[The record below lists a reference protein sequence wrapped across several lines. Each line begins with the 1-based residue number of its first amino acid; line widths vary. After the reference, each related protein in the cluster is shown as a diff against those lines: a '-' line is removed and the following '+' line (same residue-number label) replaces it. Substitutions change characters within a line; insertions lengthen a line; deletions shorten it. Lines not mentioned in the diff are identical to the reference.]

1 MKKNIFLALVAILLT
16 SIGHVNAQVQL
27 IFQYEAENL
36 TLNGGP
42 LVKDAANASNSKV
55 VSDFS
60 ALNAS
65 LYCDTINGGTTTG
78 TATLTIRYANGNTNN
93 SSLSLTVNGT
103 FVKQVSFAQTTDWNT
118 YADISV
124 SVTLLL
130 GKANVIQL
138 QRTSTDVA
146 GVDID
151 SYTVTLKNPSSTD
164 NFNLVWA
171 DEFNGSGVPDQTKWG
186 YEDGYIRNNE
196 LQYYSRSTDNVKQ
209 NAGKLEITVKKETTP
224 IGGKDYT
231 SGSVVTRNTANW
243 VYGKIEGRFK
253 MPSST
258 SLWPCFWT
266 LGVNENPLGW
276 PKCGELDIFEHI
288 DTETLI
294 HSTAHWANAAGNH
307 VSSGASSGT
316 IDFTQYHNYTI
327 EWTPTEVRWYV
338 DGVRHHKVTISNGV
352 NNTFAFHLPQFILIN
367 LPLGGSWP
375 KAPDATTVLPSTMYC
390 DYIRVYEWVPPT
402 TTLPVTYFTISP
414 AAVTV
419 PKGKKLQMTK
429 VIIPYNATNK
439 AMNWQSSD
447 NNIATV
453 DASGFVSG
461 VAAGSATITGTTT
474 DGSAKSATCAVT
486 VIDPYGYNF
495 ILNPGFEQDNAEVQ
509 KPVSWSEWSPK
520 TPSSIDSAK
529 VITGTP
535 HSGTY
540 YVRSSGKAPYQIMTF
555 QTVKNISSGTYNLK
569 GWFRSS
575 GGQGWA
581 AMSIKNYGGAELF
594 APLTT
599 AMSSWTEKSIN
610 NIEITTGICEV
621 DIYND
626 ANANQ
631 WLEYDDISLML
642 APETGLKDISKSSNI
657 SIYPSVITN
666 NVLNIINNGSDICDI
681 FITNINGQLLYN
693 NHFNSGKSSINTS
706 FLKSGMYLVR
716 VNNGTDNYC
725 TKLIIQ

>member
-1 MKKNIFLALVAILLT
+1 MKKNILLIIAAILL
-16 SIGHVNAQVQL
+16 SAFGQINAQLV
-27 IFQYEAENL
+27 FNYEAESG
-36 TLNGGP
+36 TLSGSA
-42 LVKDAANASNSKV
+42 VIKDASNASNAKV

-60 ALNAS
+60 TLNSSLNIANIDGGAS
-65 LYCDTINGGTTTG
+65 TG

-93 SSLSLTVNGT
+93 RSLSLSLNGT
-103 FVKQVSFAQTTDWNT
+103 FVKQITFAPTVDWNT

-124 SVTLLL
+124 SFTLPS
-130 GKANVIQL
+130 GTTNSIML
-138 QRTSTDVA
+138 QRAGTDVA

-151 SYTVTLKNPSSTD
+151 SYTVTLKNPTSTD
-164 NFNLVWA
+164 NYNLVWA
-171 DEFNGSGVPDQTKWG
+171 DEFNGSGVPDLTKWG
-186 YEDGYIRNNE
+186 YEDGYIRNGE

-224 IGGKDYT
+224 IGGKNYT
-231 SGSVVTRNTANW
+231 SGSVVTRNTASW

-266 LGVNENPLGW
+266 LGLNENPLGW
-276 PKCGELDIFEHI
+276 PKCGEIDIFEHI
-288 DTETLI
+288 DTETFI
-294 HSTAHWANAAGNH
+294 HSTAHWANAQGNH
-307 VSSGASSGT
+307 VGVGASSGT
-316 IDFTQYHNYTI
+316 IDYSQYHNYTI
-327 EWTPTEVRWYV
+327 EWTPSQIRWYV
-338 DGVRHHKVTISNGV
+338 DGVKHHSLTITNGL

-390 DYIRVYEWVPPT
+390 EYIRVYEWVPPT
-402 TTLPVTYFTISP
+402 TILPVTYFTISP
-414 AAVTV
+414 ATVTV

-429 VIIPYNATNK
+429 VIVPYNATNQV
-439 AMNWQSSD
+439 MDWQSSD

-453 DASGFVSG
+453 DASGFVTG
-461 VAAGSATITGTTT
+461 VAAGSVTITGTTT
-474 DGSAKSATCAVT
+474 DGSAKSASCTVT
-486 VIDPYGYNF
+486 IIDPYGYNF

-509 KPVSWSEWSPK
+509 KPLSWNEWSPK

-535 HSGTY
+535 HSGLY
-540 YVRSSGKAPYQIMTF
+540 YVKSSGKAPYQIMTY

-594 APLTT
+594 APLNS
-599 AMSSWTEKSIN
+599 AMSTWTEKSIN
-610 NIEITTGICEV
+610 NIEITTGICEI

-626 ANANQ
+626 ASANQ

-642 APETGLKDISKSSNI
+642 APATGLTDINKSNNI
-657 SIYPSVITN
+657 TIYPSVITN
-666 NVLNIINNGSDICDI
+666 KVLNIINSGSDKSEIS
-681 FITNINGQLLYN
+681 ITNLSGQLLYTSHLN
-693 NHFNSGKSSINTS
+693 LGNSSINTS
-706 FLKSGMYLVR
+706 FLKTGIYMVR
-716 VNNGTDNYC
+716 INNGTDNFIQ
-725 TKLIIQ
+725 KIIIQ

>member
-1 MKKNIFLALVAILLT
+1 MKKNNLLALATFLLI
-16 SIGHVNAQVQL
+16 SIGHINAQVQL
-27 IFQYEAENL
+27 ILNYEAEKL
-36 TLNGGP
+36 TLTGGP
-42 LVKDAANASNSKV
+42 VVKDALNASNAKV

-65 LYCDTINGGTTTG
+65 LYCDTINGGTSTG
-78 TATLTIRYANGNTNN
+78 TSTLTIRYANGNTNN
-93 SSLSLTVNGT
+93 RSLSLSVNSS
-103 FVKQVSFAQTTDWNT
+103 FVKQVSFPPTTDWNT

-124 SVTLLL
+124 SVTLIA

-138 QRTSTDVA
+138 QRSATDVA

-171 DEFNGSGVPDQTKWG
+171 DEFNGSGVPDLTKWG
-186 YEDGYIRNNE
+186 YEDGYIRNGE

-243 VYGKIEGRFK
+243 TYGKIEGRFK

-266 LGVNENPLGW
+266 LGLNENPLGW
-276 PKCGELDIFEHI
+276 PKCGEMDIFEHI
-288 DTETLI
+288 DTETMI

-307 VSSGASSGT
+307 VALGGNSGT

-327 EWTPTEVRWYV
+327 EWTPTEIRWYV
-338 DGVRHHKVTISNGV
+338 DGVRHHKVTITNGV

-390 DYIRVYEWVPPT
+390 EYIRVYEWVPTAPLAITYMALSPT
-402 TTLPVTYFTISP
+402 
-414 AAVTV
+414 AVSV
-419 PKGKKLQMTK
+419 PKGKNLKIGTTL
-429 VIIPYNATNK
+429 IPANATNK
-439 AMNWQSSD
+439 TMNWVSSD
-447 NNIATV
+447 TNIATV
-453 DASGFVSG
+453 DANGSVTG
-461 VAAGSATITGTTT
+461 VAAGSATITATTT

-509 KPVSWSEWSPK
+509 KPVSWNEWSGR
-520 TPSSIDSAK
+520 TPSSADSAK
-529 VITGTP
+529 VIAGNP

-555 QTVKNISSGTYNLK
+555 QTVKNIPSGTYNLK

-575 GGQGWA
+575 GGQPWA
-581 AMSIKNYGGAELF
+581 AMSIKNHGGNELF

-599 AMSSWTEKSIN
+599 AMSSWTELSIDN
-610 NIEITTGICEV
+610 VEITTGICEI
-621 DIYND
+621 DIQNESS
-626 ANANQ
+626 ANQ
-631 WLEYDDISLML
+631 WIEYDDISLML
-642 APETGLKDISKSSNI
+642 APATGLKDVSKSNNI
-657 SIYPSVITN
+657 SIYPSVVTN
-666 NVLNIINNGSDICDI
+666 NVLNIVNAGLQKCEIS
-681 FITNINGQLLYN
+681 ITNVNGQVLYN
-693 NHFNSGKSSINTS
+693 NNFNVGNSTINTS
-706 FLKSGMYLVR
+706 FLKTGMYLVR
-716 VNNGTDNYC
+716 INNGTDNYIQ
-725 TKLIIQ
+725 KIIIQ